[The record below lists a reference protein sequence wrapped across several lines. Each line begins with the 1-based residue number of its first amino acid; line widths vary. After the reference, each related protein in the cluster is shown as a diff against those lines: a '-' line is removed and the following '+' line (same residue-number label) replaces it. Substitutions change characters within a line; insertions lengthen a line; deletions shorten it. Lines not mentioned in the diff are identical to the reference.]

1 MASLLLHESKSI
13 NDKHICLVNSLIT
26 LIGLIFEEILNV
38 LVYSKNDLE
47 VLLLVIQ
54 DLYKYVSINNI
65 SKLNQLSNNFDNLIW
80 GSNNDDNI
88 REMIELVKKESENIH
103 MSFKEKYFLSIL
115 IRIQVKSIY

>member
-1 MASLLLHESKSI
+1 M
-13 NDKHICLVNSLIT
+13 
-26 LIGLIFEEILNV
+26 
-38 LVYSKNDLE
+38 
-47 VLLLVIQ
+47 VIQ

-115 IRIQVKSIY
+115 IRIQVKSIYWNSKISYMFRFTNW